1 MPKAINIRFRLTHAQ
16 RLRVV
21 RRREGLTQTEAAKSW
36 GVSFKMY
43 RKWESG
49 KVVGPYV
56 KIGHLQPHERCFLL
70 RREAGE
76 LQKDIAKKI
85 GVSRFWLRQMECGEV
100 PCKRLVEYWNARSKG

>member
-1 MPKAINIRFRLTHAQ
+1 MPKTVNIRFRLTNAQ
-16 RLRVV
+16 RLVV
-21 RRREGLTQTEAAKSW
+21 TRRREGQSQTEAAKSW

-49 KVVGPYV
+49 KVVGPYR
-56 KIGHLQPHERCFLL
+56 KIGHLLLHERCFLL

-76 LQKDIAKKI
+76 LQKNVAKKI

-100 PCKRLVEYWNARSKG
+100 PCKRLVEYWNGRSS